1 MTTLTNKQKREI
13 EKRNIEARIK
23 AEQKANKEFKKKL
36 QKQIEA
42 LLIDIKALGL
52 DLVKDNH
59 IQYKELLNKADSNT
73 LLIYRNRLDDIA
85 FDKELLDEA
94 DKQGFNYKVN
104 KNNSKSDVLKAIITI
119 HVISIVALE
128 KKQVD
133 KETLDRLK
141 QEEEIIKLLTLK
153 YNTDPSSKLAKE
165 IIESYHKVTATTKWK
180 ETGFSDRLWANN
192 KEFRDKVYHSVTK
205 MILRNQ
211 KPDRFAKDL
220 IKFSKLAEK
229 NAYNAARG
237 LLLNEVGN
245 TLTLTQGIIFANN
258 GFEKYQYICEPTAC
272 ELCIPLDEQIFNLK
286 DMIGGVNAPQI
297 HPYCKCSIIP
307 YED

>member
-1 MTTLTNKQKREI
+1 MTTLTNKQRLEI
-13 EKRNIEARIK
+13 EKRNIETRIK

-36 QKQIEA
+36 QKQINA

-59 IQYKELLNKADSNT
+59 IQYKELLNKTDSNT

-94 DKQGFNYKVN
+94 EKQGFNYKVN

-141 QEEEIIKLLTLK
+141 QEKEITKLLALEHNLDT
-153 YNTDPSSKLAKE
+153 SSKLAKE
-165 IIESYHKVTATTKWK
+165 IIKSYGKVTSTTKWK
-180 ETGFSDRLWANN
+180 ETGFSDRLWVNN
-192 KEFRDKVYHSVTK
+192 KEFRDKIYHSVTK

-237 LLLNEVGN
+237 LLLNEMGN
-245 TLTLTQGIIFANN
+245 ALTLTQGVMFANN
-258 GFEKYQYICEPTAC
+258 GFEKYQYVCEPTAC
-272 ELCIPLDEQIFNLK
+272 GLCIPLDGRIFNLK